1 MLKHIDRWFS
11 FARGLGLGI
20 DHMEEIILV
29 TGYHSTRSWAN
40 VAFLEG
46 RANAEASFGVNVVH
60 GRDVS
65 ITWQFPFAG
74 IRGAVCGWGPEGE
87 NLQET
92 QCVFIRGFRA
102 IRVLGPDKN
111 LVLNSYNK
119 SRDPLHVLMEYIVAV
134 SRILCVC
141 FAHILGAHVLRSGH
155 PSAIWFSSMMTTWP
169 VLDFV
174 IVR

>member
-1 MLKHIDRWFS
+1 MSLPVEAHSRDTRARGDFGKWMLKHIDRWFS

-46 RANAEASFGVNVVH
+46 RTNAEASFGVNVVH

-74 IRGAVCGWGPEGE
+74 IRGVVCGWGPEGE
-87 NLQET
+87 VSPFE
-92 QCVFIRGFRA
+92 
-102 IRVLGPDKN
+102 RVDDFW
-111 LVLNSYNK
+111 S
-119 SRDPLHVLMEYIVAV
+119 IQT
-134 SRILCVC
+134 IL
-141 FAHILGAHVLRSGH
+141 A
-155 PSAIWFSSMMTTWP
+155 
-169 VLDFV
+169 
-174 IVR
+174 